1 MDAMRRLRVSRLVRG
16 SLAACVATFVA
27 LLSHVSAG
35 GAMPGWIGIVVPL
48 IISVPVCV
56 VLAGRSLSAVRL
68 ALAVGI
74 SQALF
79 HTLFVLGTF
88 APSSGA
94 ATTRGHVHQVGLSM
108 PMGAATETV
117 VTGADT
123 AMWLAH
129 AVAAIVT
136 VAAVH
141 RGEATGRRLIELAR
155 RLLSWVRRR
164 ILVSSIFSPP
174 VPRLV
179 RAGVVSVRPALSVVV
194 VASSRRRGP
203 PVVPAV

>member
-1 MDAMRRLRVSRLVRG
+1 
-16 SLAACVATFVA
+16 
-27 LLSHVSAG
+27 
-35 GAMPGWIGIVVPL
+35 MPGWIGIVVPL
-48 IISVPVCV
+48 MISVPVCV

-68 ALAVGI
+68 GLAVGI
-74 SQALF
+74 SQTLF

-88 APSSGA
+88 APSSGV
-94 ATTRGHVHQVGLSM
+94 ATNRAHVHQVGLSM
-108 PMGAATETV
+108 PMDAAAETV
-117 VTGADT
+117 VTGAGA

-129 AVAAIVT
+129 AIAAIVT

-164 ILVSSIFSPP
+164 IPTPSIFSPP